1 MSLTVLVIPENPT
14 YNGYILK
21 PLVQALL
28 ADVGKPRAAV
38 TVLTNPRLNGYDQA
52 LAVIR
57 GDLADSYRHVNL
69 WLFMPDADRA
79 SPAAMAALEAEL
91 AALGVA
97 LLCCPAQPETEIYAC
112 ATWRDELP
120 SDWKAARLHPRFKE
134 VMFEPLLS
142 RHGDPRRPGGGRDL
156 MIDASLRKLPLLLQ
170 LCPELG
176 TLRKRLAAWLLAKA
190 AG

>member
-1 MSLTVLVIPENPT
+1 MSLTVLVIPEDPT

-28 ADVGKPRAAV
+28 ADLGKPRAAV
-38 TVLTNPRLNGYDQA
+38 KVLTNPRLNGYDQA

-57 GDLADSYRHVNL
+57 GDLTDSYRHFDL

-91 AALGVA
+91 AARGVA
-97 LLCCPAQPETEIYAC
+97 LLCCPAQPETEVYAS
-112 ATWRDELP
+112 AAWRDELP
-120 SDWKAARLHPRFKE
+120 ERWQAARLHPRFKE
-134 VMFEPLLS
+134 VIFEPLLA
-142 RHGDPRRPGGGRDL
+142 RQGDPRRPGGGRDL
-156 MIDASLRKLPLLLQ
+156 MIDAALRNLPLLLQ

-176 TLRKRLAAWLLAKA
+176 TLRERLAAWLLAKE